1 MKHFPNWRAYE
12 ICQWSL
18 INLNTNLVTHH
29 YPLSR
34 NIEHVLKESRN
45 GFLIIIYLFLIY
57 FAIL

>member
-1 MKHFPNWRAYE
+1 M
-12 ICQWSL
+12 
-18 INLNTNLVTHH
+18 NLDTNLVTHH